1 SGIGRGCTAR
11 PRGPR
16 APATGRAPWCRCAT
30 YHAQRRSRWERS
42 APRDVLEGMMPTRRD
57 FIKLT
62 GLGGVV
68 FASGL
73 GCAGDRARRA
83 SGPAP
88 APPGR
93 DFYFLQLSDTHWGYK
108 GPANPRADST
118 LKTTVATVQSLDSK
132 PDFIIFTGDLTH
144 TTDDADL
151 RRTRMKEF
159 QAIVAP
165 LGPGIRY
172 IPGEHDA
179 SLDQGKAFHENFGD
193 SRYAFDHEG
202 IHFICLDNVSDA
214 NAVLGDEQ
222 IAWLTGDLAMVK
234 KETPIVVFAH
244 RPLFDLAPDWDWATK
259 DGAKALALLMPYP
272 HVTVFYGH
280 IHQEN
285 HQMTEH
291 IAHHSAKSLVFP
303 LPAPHSVPKKA
314 PVAWDE
320 AHPFAGL
327 GYRRIVA
334 TPGGSDYVVAE
345 KTVTGEQ
352 VVKVSARRFSYSPET
367 IVVARGVPVVLEI
380 MAEDRSHGFAAPG
393 LKLEAK
399 LEAGRVTRVAFTP
412 KEAGTY
418 PFHCDV
424 FCGDGHEG
432 MGGKIVVR

>member
-1 SGIGRGCTAR
+1 
-11 PRGPR
+11 
-16 APATGRAPWCRCAT
+16 
-30 YHAQRRSRWERS
+30 
-42 APRDVLEGMMPTRRD
+42 MMPTRRD

-73 GCAGDRARRA
+73 GCASDKSAQRAA
-83 SGPAP
+83 GSPAP
-88 APPGR
+88 GAAPPGR

-118 LKTTVATVQSLDSK
+118 LKTTVATVLSLDSK

-144 TTDDADL
+144 TTDDPDL

-165 LGPGIRY
+165 LGPGVRY

-179 SLDQGKAFHENFGD
+179 SLDEGKAFHELFGD
-193 SRYAFDHEG
+193 SHYAFDHEG
-202 IHFICLDNVSDA
+202 IHFIALDNVSDA
-214 NAVLGDEQ
+214 SAVLGDAQ
-222 IAWLTGDLAMVK
+222 LGWLAGDLAKQK
-234 KETPIVVFAH
+234 KDAPIVVFAH

-259 DGAKALALLMPYP
+259 DGSKALALLMPYP

-291 IAHHSAKSLVFP
+291 IAHHSARSLVFP
-303 LPAPHSVPKKA
+303 LPAPHSVPKKG
-314 PVAWDE
+314 PVPWDE

-327 GYRRIVA
+327 GYRRIGA
-334 TPGGSDYVVAE
+334 TAGGSSYVVAE
-345 KTVTGEQ
+345 KSVTGEQ
-352 VVKVSARRFSYSPET
+352 VVKVSARRFNYMPET
-367 IVVARGVPVVLEI
+367 IVVARGVPVVLELS
-380 MAEDRSHGFAAPG
+380 AEDRKHGFKSEG
-393 LKLEAK
+393 LKLRADVEPGK
-399 LEAGRVTRVAFTP
+399 VTRVEFTP
-412 KEAGTY
+412 AAAGTY

-424 FCGDGHEG
+424 FCGDGHED